1 MFSRTEDVV
10 GKSIPLSERVQKGHG
25 VIQDG
30 RFRKKLLWDARLTV
44 LNEETATL
52 PLVKRKALAIGKQLA
67 EMPVGIKDYELLAG
81 DMFQSSVSTTAPFPE
96 YATQKEMEA
105 ASEKGTSP
113 GSIFGHFCPS
123 YSRYLKHGVG
133 GLRTI
138 AEEKLNE
145 ARRNGAGTEKVT
157 WYESV
162 IVALDGYRDF
172 MLRYRDLASGLADA
186 ETDPVRKEE
195 LKGIALISQHLAQ
208 EPPQTF
214 REAVQAFWF
223 AHVTFQCTSS
233 YANVPIGRTDQYLW
247 PYLKADLESD
257 KITIEQAQEL
267 VDLLW
272 LRFNE
277 RLQALEL
284 AKGTHYYSSGLS
296 SSASAVP
303 SEAVAEQLV
312 NGLSSSLIIGARGP
326 CSRGKDSLVAG
337 VFQAGHQYNQ
347 WLQTMTLGGLT
358 PQGVDGTNP
367 LTYLCLNASLRLQLS
382 EPDLYIRFHDGSPPE
397 LYERV
402 ADCMRAGLAPA
413 VYNDEVIVPA
423 LERIGLPVEDARD
436 YTSDGCWEI
445 YSQGRTN
452 FKYSVI
458 PANGALDRVF
468 YSLEWDGEAEVPG
481 DTESVNQSRD
491 SKPVDPHS
499 FHSFDEVM
507 ESFKEQLDRLVRM
520 FMGRLDNSWD
530 GRLYDI
536 APLPLLSAMV
546 EGPLESG
553 KDLTQCGAEHNFHAP
568 LLSGLSHVTDSLA
581 VIKKLCFEEKVIS
594 WPELLDTIRD
604 NWRDKESLRQLVMT
618 RAPAYG
624 NDIDY
629 VDDIAREIV
638 EYFVESV
645 RKYGARV
652 KNKKLKFPPGLATF
666 EMYVALGVIAG
677 ATADGRMDGQ
687 PISSNA
693 SPSLGRAM
701 NGQTATVDSYR
712 KLPLVDLP
720 CGAPLDIAMEHRA
733 SLLRQLEA
741 FIKSFVEERGQ
752 LLSISVNNCEQLRA
766 AQREPEKYRDL
777 KIRMGGW
784 QAYFRDLP
792 PVMQDWQIRKC
803 ETYAGS

>member
-1 MFSRTEDVV
+1 MAEA
-10 GKSIPLSERVQKGHG
+10 
-25 VIQDG
+25 
-30 RFRKKLLWDARLTV
+30 KLD
-44 LNEETATL
+44 E
-52 PLVKRKALAIGKQLA
+52 VKRK
-67 EMPVGIKDYELLAG
+67 
-81 DMFQSSVSTTAPFPE
+81 STGGE
-96 YATQKEMEA
+96 QEA
-105 ASEKGTSP
+105 
-113 GSIFGHFCPS
+113 
-123 YSRYLKHGVG
+123 
-133 GLRTI
+133 
-138 AEEKLNE
+138 
-145 ARRNGAGTEKVT
+145 

-162 IVALDGYRDF
+162 VKALDGYRDF
-172 MLRYRDLASGLADA
+172 ILRYRDLASGLADA

-195 LKGIALISQHLAQ
+195 LKEIASISQHLAQ

-257 KITIEQAQEL
+257 RITIEQAQEL

-272 LRFNE
+272 LKFNE

-284 AKGTHYYSSGLS
+284 AKGTSYHSASLL

-303 SEAVAEQLV
+303 SEAVAEQLLG
-312 NGLSSSLIIGARGP
+312 GLNSLIVGVRGP
-326 CSRGKDSLVAG
+326 CSIGKASRLAG

-358 PQGVDGTNP
+358 PQGADGTNP
-367 LTYLCLNASLRLQLS
+367 LTYLCLNAALRLKLS
-382 EPDLYIRFHDGSPPE
+382 EPEIYIRFHDGSPPE

-402 ADCMRAGLAPA
+402 ADCIRAGLAPA
-413 VYNDEVIVPA
+413 IYNDQVIVPA
-423 LERIGLPVEDARD
+423 LERIGLPSEDARD

-452 FKYSVI
+452 FRYSVI

-468 YSLEWDGEAEVPG
+468 HSLEWDGEAEVPG
-481 DTESVNQSRD
+481 NTESGDAFQD
-491 SKPVDPHS
+491 SKPVDPS
-499 FHSFDEVM
+499 GFHSFDDVM
-507 ESFKEQLDRLVRM
+507 ESFKERLDRLVRM
-520 FMGRLDNSWD
+520 FMESLDHFWD

-536 APLPLLSAMV
+536 APLPLLSSMI

-553 KDLTQCGAEHNFHAP
+553 KDLTQCGAEYNFHAP
-568 LLSGLSHVTDSLA
+568 LLSGLSHVADSLA
-581 VIKKLCFEEKVIS
+581 AIKKLCFEEKEIG
-594 WPELLDTIRD
+594 WPELLDAVRD
-604 NWRDKESLRQLVMT
+604 NWRDRESLRQLVMT

-638 EYFVESV
+638 EHFVESV
-645 RKYGARV
+645 RKYSALV

-677 ATADGRMDGQ
+677 ASADGRMDGQ

-693 SPSLGRAM
+693 SPSLGKAM
-701 NGQTATVDSYR
+701 NGQTATVNSYR

-733 SLLRQLEA
+733 SLLSQLEA
-741 FIKSFVEERGQ
+741 FIKSFVDERGL
-752 LLSISVNNCEQLRA
+752 LLSISVNDCDKLRA
-766 AQREPEKYRDL
+766 AQKEPEKHRDL
-777 KIRMGGW
+777 IVRMGGW
-784 QAYFRDLP
+784 QTYFVDLP
-792 PVMQDWQIRKC
+792 PDMQDWQIKKC
-803 ETYAGS
+803 ETYAGV